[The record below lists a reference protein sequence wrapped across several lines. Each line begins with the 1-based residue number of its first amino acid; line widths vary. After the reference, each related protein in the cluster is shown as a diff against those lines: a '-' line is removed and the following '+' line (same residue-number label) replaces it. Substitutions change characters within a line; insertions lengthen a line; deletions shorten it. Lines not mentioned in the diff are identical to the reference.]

1 MDGIN
6 FIQDFAVVLLAAAV
20 AGSICRR
27 LGLSVI
33 VGYLLAG
40 MAVGP
45 YTPPFSLVLDVARIE
60 TLSQIGLIFL
70 MFAIGLGLSLS
81 RLRLMGATT
90 LVATGLGAFFV
101 LNLTQILGLTVG
113 WTADQSLFTAAM
125 FMVSSSAVI
134 AKVVHEL
141 KLEHDRAGQLA
152 LTVTVLEDVVAVVML
167 AVLGSLAAGS
177 DQAPGGLVGLLG
189 SLSAFVVLLV
199 MAGLFLV
206 PRLLRRLE
214 ARADPE
220 LQTIAVASVLLLMA
234 LLAVRAGYSLALGAF
249 LLGAIV
255 AEMPQSRGIGRAF
268 TGLRDIFSSVFFVS
282 IGMMIDVRML
292 AEVWGWILG
301 LGVFTLLSRT
311 LATSFALILVGT
323 PHREALRAGLTLTP
337 LGEFTFVI
345 AQLGVASAVLPK
357 TFYPIAVGVSL
368 LTVLVS
374 PVLNRHAAGILE
386 FVERIEPRWLTRLL
400 GTYRDWLLQITSVR
414 GGQWWQLSK
423 RRLIQIGLEAL
434 FVTGLLIFSER
445 ILAGI
450 REFGWLEGFDP
461 GRVVLSFWITIG
473 LVVIIPLIAIWRN
486 LAAVGMIFA
495 EEASRHTRLSAQVI
509 EAALKVVSAV
519 AMASWLARIVPT
531 ESLPR
536 WAWLIVAIVL
546 GGAVAVFS
554 RRMIYWHSRWEDTL
568 GDVFRS
574 PAAGEGESPE
584 GTTRP
589 APAWLATPGDWKINV
604 QECVLPEGAACGGR
618 TIADLRVRSRFGC
631 SIMEIHR
638 HGATLIAPEPSQVLY
653 GGDRLLLLGTQEQI
667 ERAREALTALTPP
680 SGTPAFDE
688 ARLETLRVPAGAH
701 VGRSLAEL
709 QIHRHTGVL
718 IAGHGR
724 NGHRRINPLASQTL
738 EAGDELLVLGGP
750 RQIRD
755 FKHWMHAEGASPASD
770 PGSGSGPT
778 LRSPPVSA

>member
-6 FIQDFAVVLLAAAV
+6 FIQDLAVVLLAAAV

-27 LGLSVI
+27 VGLSVI

-40 MAVGP
+40 MVVGP

-60 TLSQIGLIFL
+60 MLSQIGLIFL
-70 MFAIGLGLSLS
+70 MFAIGLGLSLT
-81 RLRLMGATT
+81 RLRLMGASTFI
-90 LVATGLGAFFV
+90 ATGLGAFFV
-101 LNLTQILGLTVG
+101 LNLTQLLGLAIG
-113 WTADQSLFTAAM
+113 WTSQQSLFTAAM

-134 AKVVHEL
+134 AKVVHDL
-141 KLEHDRAGQLA
+141 KLEHERPGQLA
-152 LTVTVLEDVVAVVML
+152 LTITVLEDVVAVVML
-167 AVLGSLAAGS
+167 AILGSLAAGS
-177 DQAPGGLVGLLG
+177 SQAATGLVGLLG

-220 LQTIAVASVLLLMA
+220 LQTIAVAGVLLLMA

-268 TGLRDIFSSVFFVS
+268 AGLRDIFSSVFFVS

-292 AEVWGWILG
+292 AEVWAWILG
-301 LGVFTLLSRT
+301 LGAFTLISRT
-311 LATSFALILVGT
+311 VATSFALTLVGT
-323 PHREALRAGLTLTP
+323 PHREALRAGLALTP

-345 AQLGVASAVLPK
+345 AQLGVASAVMPK
-357 TFYPIAVGVSL
+357 AFYPVAVGVSL
-368 LTVLVS
+368 LTVLIS
-374 PVLNRHAAGILE
+374 PVLNRHAEGILA
-386 FVERIEPRWLTRLL
+386 FVDRIEPRWLTRLL
-400 GTYRDWLLQITSVR
+400 ITYRDWLSQISSVS

-423 RRLIQIGLEAL
+423 RRLVQIALEAL

-445 ILAGI
+445 ILAEI
-450 REFGWLEGFDP
+450 QASGWLAGFAP
-461 GRVVLSFWITIG
+461 GRVILSFWIIMG

-486 LAAVGMIFA
+486 LAAVGMIFS

-509 EAALKVVSAV
+509 EAAIKVVSAV
-519 AMASWLARIVPT
+519 AMASWLARILPT

-536 WAWLIVAIVL
+536 WAWLIIAVILA
-546 GGAVAVFS
+546 GAVAVFS

-568 GDVFRS
+568 SDVFRT
-574 PAAGEGESPE
+574 PAASERDLSDSAARAKPS
-584 GTTRP
+584 
-589 APAWLATPGDWKINV
+589 WLATPSDWNINV
-604 QECVLPEGAACGGR
+604 QECVLPEGAAGGGR
-618 TIADLRVRSRFGC
+618 TIADLRVRSQFGC

-638 HGATLIAPEPSQVLY
+638 HGSTLIAPEPSQVLY
-653 GGDRLLLLGTQEQI
+653 GGDRLLLLGTREQI
-667 ERAREALTALTPP
+667 EKASEALTALTPP

-688 ARLETLRVPAGAH
+688 ARLETLPVPAGAH
-701 VGRSLAEL
+701 VGRTLAEL

-724 NGHRRINPLASQTL
+724 SGQRRVNPPASQTL
-738 EAGDELLVLGGP
+738 EVGDELLVLGGP
-750 RQIRD
+750 KQIRD
-755 FKHWMHAEGASPASD
+755 FKLWLQAEPPSGEPSAAVPAPISPS
-770 PGSGSGPT
+770 
-778 LRSPPVSA
+778 